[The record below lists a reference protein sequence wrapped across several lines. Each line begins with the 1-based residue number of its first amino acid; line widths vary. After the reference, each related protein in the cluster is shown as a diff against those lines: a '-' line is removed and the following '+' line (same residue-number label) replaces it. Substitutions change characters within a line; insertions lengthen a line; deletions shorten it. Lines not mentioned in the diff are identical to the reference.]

1 MKRITSAGILLAAAL
16 LLGSCGGSSALDD
29 SEAAVFI
36 TVEIDEYNPD
46 IDICAYIDPPGQ
58 DVFIESMT
66 VTSHAKANGAALGS
80 AQDVRLVRWVI
91 TPERNDGGS
100 TASPQAIFDQ
110 GVIVTAGGST
120 DLDNWRVYPV
130 EYLSDNPLG
139 YLLPQNGGVD
149 PETGNNN
156 IRQRLVLQMFGE
168 TMSGKSV
175 ASVPQSIQYNF
186 FCGTP

>member
-1 MKRITSAGILLAAAL
+1 MKRITSVGILLAAAL
-16 LLGSCGGSSALDD
+16 LLGSCGGNSTLDD
-29 SEAAVFI
+29 SEAAVYI
-36 TVEIDEYNPD
+36 TVEIEEYNPD
-46 IDICAYIDPPGQ
+46 IDICTYIGLGS
-58 DVFIESMT
+58 DVTIESMT
-66 VTSHAKANGAALGS
+66 VTSHAKAVGTDLGS
-80 AQDVRLVRWVI
+80 AQDVRIVRWAI

-110 GVIVTAGGST
+110 GIIVTAGGTT

-139 YLLPQNGGVD
+139 YLLPQNGGYD
-149 PETGNNN
+149 PETGNSN
-156 IRQRLVLQMFGE
+156 IRQRFVLQMFGE

-175 ASVPQSIQYNF
+175 ASVPQTIQFNF